1 MATVTK
7 TKVEIY
13 RFGNYIATVENK
25 KNVLR
30 RWIISNCPNN
40 KEGEDIIIPLEKN
53 LEECLDIAK
62 EQHYEFKVISEE
74 QERPKIPLYT
84 TMQVIEKV
92 SITEVAR
99 AYGELEQK
107 GTNYVLKTCPSCGGE
122 HVVAI
127 SPKHK
132 IFRCFRCGRNGDVI
146 RFVQDTQGL
155 TFDQAIEYLK
165 DNFIKK

>member
-7 TKVEIY
+7 TKVDIY

-25 KNVLR
+25 KNVLHNWLR
-30 RWIISNCPNN
+30 ANCPYQD
-40 KEGEDIIIPLEKN
+40 G
-53 LEECLDIAK
+53 EECVIPIEKGLEGCLEIAK
-62 EQHYEFKVISEE
+62 EQSYEFKVISEE

-107 GTNYVLKTCPSCGGE
+107 GTNYVLNTCPSCGGE

-165 DNFIKK
+165 NNFIKK